1 MEQQAYGERAETVD
15 GAAVEAAGGA
25 ADETVDGAPDGA
37 GLTSGTVARR
47 LGVSPTT
54 LRSWDRRYG
63 LGPARRSEGRHR
75 RWSPD
80 DVAMLETMCRLTSQ
94 GVPPGEAA
102 RLAKRGTNLS
112 TASPAAASPSDDDAP
127 AYDAR
132 DAEGDGSA
140 SATDHTGLALGMVR
154 PECRG
159 LARAALRLDA
169 DTVEERL
176 HTFLRAHG
184 TVATWEELMMPTLH
198 AVGRKW
204 ETAGDRYVEV
214 EHFLSW
220 HVSTALRC
228 APFLDRRPVRREG
241 PPVLLACTPG
251 EQHTLP
257 LEAMYAALAV
267 EGRPVRM
274 LGAAVPADALAE
286 AVHRTGPTAVML
298 WAQSRSSAGAP
309 LAEHL
314 MRVSWGLK
322 GARQKPVVQ
331 LGGPGWRG
339 AAVAGATYPSSLGD
353 ALAALRGR

>member
-1 MEQQAYGERAETVD
+1 MEQQAYGERVDTVD
-15 GAAVEAAGGA
+15 GAA
-25 ADETVDGAPDGA
+25 DGA

-80 DVAMLETMCRLTSQ
+80 DVAMLEAMCRLTAQ

-102 RLAKRGTNLS
+102 RLAKSGANHVAATPS
-112 TASPAAASPSDDDAP
+112 DEAAAPVH
-127 AYDAR
+127 
-132 DAEGDGSA
+132 DAEDGGGPSGA
-140 SATDHTGLALGMVR
+140 DPAGLALGIVR

-159 LARAALRLDA
+159 LARAAVRLDA

-184 TVATWEELMMPTLH
+184 VVATWEELMMPTLH

-257 LEAMYAALAV
+257 LEAMHAALAV

-274 LGAAVPADALAE
+274 LGAAVPAEALAE

-314 MRVSWGLK
+314 MRVGWGLK
-322 GARQKPVVQ
+322 GARQKPVIQ

-339 AAVAGATYPSSLGD
+339 AAVAGASYPSSLGD

>member
-1 MEQQAYGERAETVD
+1 MERQAHGERVDTAD
-15 GAAVEAAGGA
+15 GAA
-25 ADETVDGAPDGA
+25 DGA

-80 DVAMLETMCRLTSQ
+80 DVAMLEAMCRLTAQ

-102 RLAKRGTNLS
+102 RLVKSGAN
-112 TASPAAASPSDDDAP
+112 PAAAIPSDEPVTAH
-127 AYDAR
+127 
-132 DAEGDGSA
+132 DAEGGGSA
-140 SATDHTGLALGMVR
+140 PAADRAGLALGMVH

-169 DTVEERL
+169 DTVEDRL
-176 HTFLRAHG
+176 HAFLRAHG
-184 TVATWEELMMPTLH
+184 VVATWEELMMPTLH

-257 LEAMYAALAV
+257 LEAMHAALAV
-267 EGRPVRM
+267 KGRPVRM

-314 MRVSWGLK
+314 MRVGWGLK
-322 GARQKPVVQ
+322 GARQKPVIQ

-339 AAVAGATYPSSLGD
+339 AAVAGATYPATLGD

>member
-1 MEQQAYGERAETVD
+1 MEQQAYGERTETVD
-15 GAAVEAAGGA
+15 GAAVEVAGGA
-25 ADETVDGAPDGA
+25 VDGA

-80 DVAMLETMCRLTSQ
+80 DVAMLEAMCRLTSQ

-102 RLAKRGTNLS
+102 RLAKSGANLS
-112 TASPAAASPSDDDAP
+112 AENPAAAAPADEDAP
-127 AYDAR
+127 AR
-132 DAEGDGSA
+132 DAEGGA
-140 SATDHTGLALGMVR
+140 ADHAGLALGMVR

-159 LARAALRLDA
+159 LARAAVRLDA
-169 DTVEERL
+169 DTVEDRL

-184 TVATWEELMMPTLH
+184 VVATWEELMMPTLH

-257 LEAMYAALAV
+257 LEAMHAALAV

-314 MRVSWGLK
+314 MRVGWGLK
-322 GARQKPVVQ
+322 GARQKPVIQ

>member
-1 MEQQAYGERAETVD
+1 MDQQAYGERVDTVD
-15 GAAVEAAGGA
+15 GA
-25 ADETVDGAPDGA
+25 ADETVGGAVVDASFDAATEGLPDGA

-75 RWSPD
+75 RWSPE
-80 DVAMLETMCRLTSQ
+80 DVAMLEAMCRLTSQ

-102 RLAKRGTNLS
+102 RLAKSGTH
-112 TASPAAASPSDDDAP
+112 PAAASPFDEAAP
-127 AYDAR
+127 GHGT
-132 DAEGDGSA
+132 EGGGSA
-140 SATDHTGLALGMVR
+140 VGADHAGLALGMVR

-159 LARAALRLDA
+159 LARAAVRLDA
-169 DTVEERL
+169 DTVEDRL
-176 HTFLRAHG
+176 HAFLRAHG
-184 TVATWEELMMPTLH
+184 VVAAWEELMMPTLH

-228 APFLDRRPVRREG
+228 APFLDGRPVRREG

-257 LEAMYAALAV
+257 LEAMHAALAV

-286 AVHRTGPTAVML
+286 AVQRTGPTAVML
-298 WAQSRSSAGAP
+298 WAQTRSSAGSP

-314 MRVSWGLK
+314 MRVGWGLK
-322 GARQKPVVQ
+322 GARQKPVIQ
-331 LGGPGWRG
+331 LAGPGWRG
-339 AAVAGATYPSSLGD
+339 TTVPGASYPSTLGD

>member
-1 MEQQAYGERAETVD
+1 MDQQAYDARAGAPGAPD
-15 GAAVEAAGGA
+15 GAA
-25 ADETVDGAPDGA
+25 DGA

-75 RWSPD
+75 RWTPG
-80 DVAMLETMCRLTSQ
+80 DVAMLEEMCRLTAQ

-102 RLAKRGTNLS
+102 RLVKSGAGPVQPPPLDGAAHPGAGDGDVTD
-112 TASPAAASPSDDDAP
+112 PAA
-127 AYDAR
+127 
-132 DAEGDGSA
+132 E
-140 SATDHTGLALGMVR
+140 HEGLALGVAR

-159 LARAALRLDA
+159 LARAAARLDA
-169 DTVEERL
+169 DTVEDRL
-176 HTFLRAHG
+176 HGFLRDHG
-184 TVATWEELMMPTLH
+184 VVATWEELMMPTLN

-204 ETAGDRYVEV
+204 ESAGDRYVEV

-228 APFLDRRPVRREG
+228 VPFLDRRPIRRTG
-241 PPVLLACTPG
+241 APILLACTPG

-257 LEAMYAALAV
+257 LEAMHAALTI

-286 AVHRTGPTAVML
+286 AVRRTGPAAVML
-298 WAQSRSSAGAP
+298 WSQTRSTAGAP

-314 MRVSWGLK
+314 LRVGWGLK

-339 AAVAGATYPSSLGD
+339 AAVAGAAYPHSLSD
-353 ALAALRGR
+353 AVTALRGT